1 MIRIGSLSLVMLLF
15 FSLSIGAFPAGA
27 DEHNH
32 GEPHQGHE
40 AAHGGCLSEI
50 DACEVGHAEIRLDK
64 DVLQCW
70 FVGGGKHTDR
80 AVRVPDEEIVLAVT
94 PDKGP
99 PRTLVLEPKPMRLA
113 GEQVGDCSYF
123 EGRAE
128 WLAGITAFRASGK
141 VHFKG
146 RERELRIDFPK
157 ACGTA
162 HTHHRHGEAEAE
174 REAHHEH
181 HGNKEE

>member
-1 MIRIGSLSLVMLLF
+1 MIRMGSLSLVMPLF
-15 FSLSIGAFPAGA
+15 FSLSIGMFPAGA
-27 DEHNH
+27 DEHKH
-32 GEPHQGHE
+32 GEHHRGHE
-40 AAHGGCLSEI
+40 AAHGGCLIEI
-50 DACEVGHAEIRLDK
+50 EACKVGHAEIKLEK

-99 PRTLVLEPKPMRLA
+99 PRTVVLEPKPIRLA

-128 WLAGITAFRASGK
+128 WLAEITAFRASGK

-146 RERELRIDFPK
+146 RQRELEIDFPK
-157 ACGTA
+157 GCGAA
-162 HTHHRHGEAEAE
+162 HTHHRHGEARAE
-174 REAHHEH
+174 KEAHHEH
-181 HGNKEE
+181 DDKEKE